1 MAFLLDRFIPLKGYQ
16 ITASIGY
23 DDAHRDEKTLSE
35 PVDPTTPAVRTSQL
49 TRFYGTLAAVDHLDL
64 TILPDQIFGLLGP
77 NGAGKSTT
85 IKMLT
90 TLLEPSSGS
99 AFVAGFDVAAD
110 PVNVRRRIGY
120 VPQLLSA
127 DGALTARE
135 NMTLSA
141 RLYAMPRRQ
150 WKTRIPEALGF
161 MGLEAHADQ
170 LVRTFSGGMIRRLEI
185 AQALLH
191 RPAVLFLD
199 EPTIGLDPMARR
211 AVWERLKDLRREGG
225 VTVLMSTHDMEEAD
239 ELCDNL
245 ALLHEGRMAVT
256 GKPAELKAAVG
267 PEATLED
274 VFAHFCGGT
283 LREGEDFRNVQQTRK
298 TVHRRG

>member
-1 MAFLLDRFIPLKGYQ
+1 M
-16 ITASIGY
+16 
-23 DDAHRDEKTLSE
+23 SE
-35 PVDPTTPAVRTSQL
+35 SLVPTIPAVKTVQL
-49 TRFYGTLAAVDHLDL
+49 TRFFGALAAVDHLDL
-64 TILPDQIFGLLGP
+64 TIPSGQIFGLLGP

-90 TLLEPSSGS
+90 TLLQPSSGS

-110 PVNVRRRIGY
+110 PVGVRRRIGY

-141 RLYAMPRRQ
+141 RLYGMPRRERQ
-150 WKTRIPEALGF
+150 GRIPEALRF
-161 MGLEAHADQ
+161 MGLEAQADQ

-211 AVWERLKDLRREGG
+211 AVWERLKELRRDGG
-225 VTVLMSTHDMEEAD
+225 VTVLITTHDMEEAD
-239 ELCDNL
+239 ELCDGV
-245 ALLHEGRMAVT
+245 ALLHQGRMAVS

-267 PEATLED
+267 KDASLDD

-283 LREGEDFRNVQQTRK
+283 LREGGDFRNVRQTRK
-298 TVHRRG
+298 TVHRLG

>member
-1 MAFLLDRFIPLKGYQ
+1 MAESSEPKIP
-16 ITASIGY
+16 AV
-23 DDAHRDEKTLSE
+23 KTL
-35 PVDPTTPAVRTSQL
+35 QL
-49 TRFYGTLAAVDHLDL
+49 SRYYGTLAAVDHLDL

-90 TLLEPSSGS
+90 TLLQPTSGS
-99 AFVAGFDVAAD
+99 ALVAGFDITAD

-141 RLYAMPRRQ
+141 RLYAMPRAER
-150 WKTRIPEALGF
+150 KIRIPEALRF
-161 MGLEAHADQ
+161 MGLESHADQ

-191 RPAVLFLD
+191 HPAVLFLD

-267 PEATLED
+267 KDASLED
-274 VFAHFCGGT
+274 VFVHFCGKT
-283 LREGEDFRNVQQTRK
+283 LREAEDFRNVKETRK
-298 TVHRRG
+298 VVQRRG

>member
-1 MAFLLDRFIPLKGYQ
+1 MTGVIAI
-16 ITASIGY
+16 
-23 DDAHRDEKTLSE
+23 KTLE
-35 PVDPTTPAVRTSQL
+35 L
-49 TRFYGTLAAVDHLDL
+49 TRYYGSLAAVDHLAL
-64 TILPDQIFGLLGP
+64 TIQPGQIFGLLGP

-90 TLLEPSSGS
+90 TLLQPSSGS
-99 AFVAGFDVAAD
+99 AIVAGFDVVTD
-110 PVNVRRRIGY
+110 PMNVRRRIGY

-127 DGALTARE
+127 DGALTANE

-141 RLYAMPRRQ
+141 RLYGMPRRAR
-150 WKTRIPEALGF
+150 KIRVPEALRF

-211 AVWERLKDLRREGG
+211 AVWERLKNLRREGG

-239 ELCDNL
+239 ELCDEL
-245 ALLHEGRMAVT
+245 ALLHEGRMAVS
-256 GKPAELKAAVG
+256 GKPADLKTAVG
-267 PEATLED
+267 PQASLED

-283 LREGEDFRNVQQTRK
+283 LREGNDFRNVQQTRK
-298 TVHRRG
+298 SVQRRG